1 MLWSIYSVY
10 IVIYLPEVS
19 NNSTNHPELHTKPT
33 VSESC
38 EISDWTV
45 TRCEDGQIWLVNQT
59 NQQRFLDFW
68 ELVPPPTHH
77 PPPPP
82 PFFSSVTWS
91 LTHWAM
97 IVQWPLPLIKHSLVQ
112 AIICALTC
120 VPLAVAMT
128 TASAWSASYSWSDTW
143 MTTLWI
149 SEIRPSG

>member
-10 IVIYLPEVS
+10 IVIFLPEVS

-38 EISDWTV
+38 EICHNCHKVWRWADLAGQSDKSAAISRLLGIGAST
-45 TRCEDGQIWLVNQT
+45 
-59 NQQRFLDFW
+59 
-68 ELVPPPTHH
+68 H

-82 PFFSSVTWS
+82 PFFPSVTWS